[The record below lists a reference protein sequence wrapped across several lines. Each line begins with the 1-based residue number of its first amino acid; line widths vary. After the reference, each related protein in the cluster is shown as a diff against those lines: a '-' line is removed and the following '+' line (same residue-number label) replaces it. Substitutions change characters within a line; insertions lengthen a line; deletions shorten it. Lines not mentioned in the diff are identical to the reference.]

1 MSAPG
6 FSELIL
12 LFVIG
17 LMILGPERL
26 PRVASQL
33 GRWIGKARRT
43 ANQLRFQM
51 EREIA
56 LAELDRKKPK
66 PPPSDHSDA
75 SDGASAPESTEAN
88 AESESAMSES
98 PPPPGDT
105 SAAKTAA
112 TVGAAGGS
120 AVNQSGDDSS
130 EPAHSVDDKL

>member
-66 PPPSDHSDA
+66 PPPSDHSDT
-75 SDGASAPESTEAN
+75 SDGASAPESTEAD

-112 TVGAAGGS
+112 TAGTAGSS
-120 AVNQSGDDSS
+120 AVDQSGDDSS
-130 EPAHSVDDKL
+130 APAHSVDDKL